1 MSFRKIK
8 IDQSKPFPLSV
19 LGVTE
24 EDAPNYPL
32 LEFVGFDT
40 RPLDSIQTAEVANY
54 PRKTELIQSKLEGL
68 IASTAN
74 FQWLAKAWPLDVYC
88 DLDGCETQ
96 FERRHTAR
104 AMRANNWTSA
114 PIAIWKPKHT
124 GDDLLDNLSDDS
136 RKSLSGLYA
145 NAVDGG
151 NVENAGQKD
160 FFIIGKIM
168 EDENICR
175 SYENVEKLLVASG
188 IYERFPKV
196 THKGTISTVRNFI
209 MENKKPSPHVFN
221 NSKTEINEWFRLNPR
236 FGKNNISIVDGAHV
250 RHKILDS
257 DFTYRYACDILKW
270 AFVTFADEK
279 VDVVRVAC
287 SSKATCEHEIENER
301 KEIVKTM
308 NDILNSTINWFTM
321 KVENSFKA
329 LGMGITLPK
338 VTIDDL
344 PLELYWI
351 PQIEGEKEAIRV
363 PLT

>member
-8 IDQSKPFPLSV
+8 IDQTKPFPLSV

-24 EDAPNYPL
+24 EDAPTYPL

-40 RPLDSIQTAEVANY
+40 RPLSDINTAEVPNY
-54 PRKTELIQSKLEGL
+54 PRKSELIQTKLEGL
-68 IASTAN
+68 IASTADY
-74 FQWLAKAWPLDVYC
+74 QWLAKAWPLDVYQ
-88 DLDGCETQ
+88 DADKCETQ

-114 PIAIWKPKHT
+114 PVAIWRRKHT
-124 GDDLLDNLSDDS
+124 GDDVLDNLSDAS
-136 RKSLSGLYA
+136 RLSLMGLYA
-145 NAVDGG
+145 NATDGG

-168 EDENICR
+168 EDEGICR
-175 SYENVEKLLVASG
+175 SLENVEKLLRVSG
-188 IYERFPKV
+188 IYQRFPKR

-221 NSKTEINEWFRLNPR
+221 TSKTETNEWFRLNPR
-236 FGKNNISIVDGAHV
+236 FGKNNVSIVDGV
-250 RHKILDS
+250 QTRHKILDN

-270 AFVTFADEK
+270 SFAAFATNET
-279 VDVVRVAC
+279 VRVAC
-287 SSKATCEHEIENER
+287 SSKATCEHEIEQER
-301 KEIVKTM
+301 ADIVDTIR
-308 NDILNSTINWFTM
+308 DILDSTINWFTA
-321 KVENSFKA
+321 KVEKSFSL
-329 LGMGITLPK
+329 LGMSITLPK
-338 VTIDDL
+338 VTLDDL

-351 PQIEGEKEAIRV
+351 PQIEGETEAIRV

>member
-8 IDQSKPFPLSV
+8 IDQSQPFPLSA

-32 LEFVGFDT
+32 LDFVGFDT
-40 RPLDSIQTAEVANY
+40 RPLDNIQTGEVPNY
-54 PRKTELIQSKLEGL
+54 PRKTELIQAKLEGL

-74 FQWLAKAWPLDVYC
+74 FMWLAKAWPLDIYC

-114 PIAIWKPKHT
+114 PVAIWKPKHT
-124 GDDLLDNLSDDS
+124 GDDVLDNLSAAS
-136 RKSLSGLYA
+136 RKSLMGLFA
-145 NAVDGG
+145 NATDGG

-168 EDENICR
+168 EDEGICR

-221 NSKTEINEWFRLNPR
+221 TSKTEINEWFRLNPR
-236 FGKNNISIVDGAHV
+236 FGKNNVSIVDAV
-250 RHKILDS
+250 QTRHKILDS

-270 AFVTFADEK
+270 AFAAFATGET
-279 VDVVRVAC
+279 VRVAC
-287 SSKATCEHEIENER
+287 SSKATCEHEIEDER
-301 KEIVKTM
+301 KDIVKTM
-308 NDILNSTINWFTM
+308 RDILNSTINWFTS
-321 KVENSFKA
+321 KVEKSFKV
-329 LGMGITLPK
+329 LNMSITLPK

-351 PQIEGEKEAIRV
+351 PQIEGETEAIRV